1 MSRSN
6 VVLIG
11 MPGAGK
17 STVGVLLAKRLALG
31 FVDTDLLIQ
40 SHAGRSLQTIV
51 DQQGH
56 EALRAVEEEVLQ
68 TLTVRDHVIA
78 TGGSAVYSEA
88 AMAALRRDGVI
99 VHLHVDWP
107 VLERRV
113 TNLDTRGIAKAGDQ
127 TLRDV
132 YDEREPLYQRHA
144 EITVDASQLDQEATM
159 EAIVEALQGRG
170 QAHHT

>member
-6 VVLIG
+6 IVLIG

-31 FVDTDLLIQ
+31 FVDGDLLIQ
-40 SHAGRSLQTIV
+40 SHAGRTLQAIV
-51 DQQGH
+51 DSEGH
-56 EALRAVEEEVLQ
+56 EALRHIEEQVLSA
-68 TLTVRDHVIA
+68 LELRHHVIA

-88 AMAALRRDGVI
+88 AMAALRRDGVV

-107 VLERRV
+107 VIERRV
-113 TNLDTRGIAKAGDQ
+113 TNLDSRGIAKAGDQ

-132 YDEREPLYQRHA
+132 YDEREPLYRRHA
-144 EITVDASQLDQEATM
+144 EITIDATDLDQEQV
-159 EAIVEALQGRG
+159 VEAVVASLPADWQGV
-170 QAHHT
+170 

>member
-1 MSRSN
+1 MRRSN

-31 FVDTDLLIQ
+31 FLDTDLLIQ
-40 SHAGRSLQTIV
+40 SHAHRSLQAIV
-51 DQQGH
+51 DEDGH
-56 EALRAVEEEVLQ
+56 EALRAVEAEVLRA
-68 TLTVRDHVIA
+68 LDVRDHVIA
-78 TGGSAVYSEA
+78 TGGSAVYSDA

-107 VLERRV
+107 VIERRV
-113 TNLDTRGIAKAGDQ
+113 TNLGSRGIAKAGDQ

-132 YDEREPLYQRHA
+132 YAEREPLYQRHA
-144 EITVDASQLDQEATM
+144 EITVDASRLDQEATV
-159 EAIVEALQGRG
+159 EAIVQALGEDLP
-170 QAHHT
+170 AP

>member
-31 FVDTDLLIQ
+31 FLDTDLLIQ
-40 SHAGRSLQTIV
+40 SHAGRSLQAIV
-51 DQQGH
+51 NREGH
-56 EALRAVEEEVLQ
+56 EALRAVEAQVLRQ
-68 TLTVRDHVIA
+68 LDARDHVIA
-78 TGGSAVYSEA
+78 TGGSAVYSDA
-88 AMAALRRDGVI
+88 AMAALRASGVI

-107 VLERRV
+107 VIERRV
-113 TNLDTRGIAKAGDQ
+113 TNLESRGIAKAGDQ

-144 EITVDASQLDQEATM
+144 EITVDCSALDQEQA
-159 EAIVEALQGRG
+159 ADAVVRALAADRPAG
-170 QAHHT
+170 

>member
-40 SHAGRSLQTIV
+40 SHAGRSLQAIV
-51 DQQGH
+51 DGEGH
-56 EALRAVEEEVLQ
+56 AALRAVEAEVLRQ
-68 TLTVRDHVIA
+68 LGLRDHVIA
-78 TGGSAVYSEA
+78 TGGSAVYSDT
-88 AMAALRRDGVI
+88 AMAALRAEGVI

-107 VLERRV
+107 VIERRV
-113 TNLDTRGIAKAGDQ
+113 TNLESRGIAKAGDQ

-132 YDEREPLYQRHA
+132 YDEREPLYHRHA
-144 EITVDASQLDQEATM
+144 EITVDCSALDQEQAVD
-159 EAIVEALQGRG
+159 AVVRALAADRSAG
-170 QAHHT
+170 